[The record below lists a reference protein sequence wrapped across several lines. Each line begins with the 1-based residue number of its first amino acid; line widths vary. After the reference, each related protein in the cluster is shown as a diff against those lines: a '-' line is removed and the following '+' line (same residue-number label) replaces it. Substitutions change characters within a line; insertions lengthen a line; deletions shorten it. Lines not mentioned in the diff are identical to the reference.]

1 MRIAWSLVLFV
12 GTARAFAPRPLAVPA
27 VRPRERCEV
36 RASSDDVG
44 LAGAGAVGI
53 VSSLGV
59 LWSEFAG
66 ATTGCGP
73 AELPDPLERASYL
86 VVLGFAGAG
95 VFSRTAFACSATAWI
110 ERATTTTS
118 ASLAWIRAAEV
129 LALAAVAGALVA
141 LEAQVLS
148 GQNIWRGGLA
158 GIDPLFCAP

>member
-1 MRIAWSLVLFV
+1 ML
-12 GTARAFAPRPLAVPA
+12 
-27 VRPRERCEV
+27 
-36 RASSDDVG
+36 ASSDDGVG

-59 LWSEFAG
+59 LWSEFAV

-86 VVLGFAGAG
+86 VVLVFAGAG
-95 VFSRTAFACSATAWI
+95 VFSRTAFACSATAWV
-110 ERATTTTS
+110 ERATTATS
-118 ASLAWIRAAEV
+118 ASLAWIRAAEM

-158 GIDPLFCAP
+158 GIDPLYCAPQEPAHRDRRAASRRHVSVLRWRNK